1 MKYLFFILSFLLAA
15 QSTSNSQGKASLID
29 WKLLSEIDFED
40 KYSKEL
46 EGWYISPIF
55 SEKVKKY
62 DQKRVIIK
70 GYVIPL
76 DVEGGQYA
84 LSAYP
89 FSSCFFCGGS
99 GPESVMT
106 LKFKEA
112 PRRYKTDDV
121 VTFTGTLELNDE
133 DPDDFCYVLN
143 QTEEFTP

>member
-1 MKYLFFILSFLLAA
+1 MKTLLFILSVSLGL
-15 QSTSNSQGKASLID
+15 SNLQNKPGKASLID
-29 WKLLSEIDFED
+29 WKVLSEIDFED

-55 SEKVKKY
+55 SEKVKRYNNK
-62 DQKRVIIK
+62 QVIIK

-76 DVEGGQYA
+76 NLEGGQYA

-106 LKFKEA
+106 LKFKEK

-121 VTFTGTLELNDE
+121 VTFTGILELNDE
-133 DPDDFCYVLN
+133 NPDDFCYVLN
-143 QTEEFTP
+143 QTQEFTP